1 MMRALAYLALF
12 AALIGPGRAEDTPQS
27 VRIPRVGYLATHATW
42 TRYFHAAMKDLG
54 YLEGKNLVVVWRLS
68 DEKSEHLA
76 SAAQEL
82 VGLDVD
88 LIFVDSTPA
97 ALAAK
102 SATNRIPIVFAGLV
116 DPIGTGLVASLAKP
130 GGNVTG
136 TTITTRDVT
145 AKRVE
150 LLKEAVPTVATLAIF
165 WNPTHPHGPTQ
176 VEDAQAAATRA
187 GLKTHLVPVRSAQEV
202 DAAFATLA
210 KRPYG
215 LLITD
220 DTLLINQIDRLA
232 SLAIERRLPGISG
245 FRTFAEG
252 GGLMSYGPSLAE
264 QFQGAALYVDRII
277 KGAQPADLPVKQP
290 TKFDL
295 LVNLRTA
302 RALKLKVP
310 ESILLRAD
318 EIIR

>member
-1 MMRALAYLALF
+1 MMRTLAYLVLF
-12 AALIGPGRAEDTPQS
+12 AALMGPVRAEDAPQS

-88 LIFVDSTPA
+88 IIFVDSTPA

-136 TTITTRDVT
+136 TTIITRDVT

-150 LLKEAVPTVATLAIF
+150 LLKEAVPTVAMLAIF
-165 WNPTHPHGPTQ
+165 WNPTHPHGPAQ
-176 VEDAQAAATRA
+176 AKDAQAAATQA
-187 GLKTHLVPVRSAQEV
+187 GLKAHLVPVRSAQEI

-210 KRPYG
+210 NRPYG

-252 GGLMSYGPSLAE
+252 GGPHVVRAEPGGAISRRRPIRRPNHQGCTTRRSAGQTTNQVRSARQPENGAGAEVEGPRVYS
-264 QFQGAALYVDRII
+264 AAR
-277 KGAQPADLPVKQP
+277 
-290 TKFDL
+290 
-295 LVNLRTA
+295 R
-302 RALKLKVP
+302 
-310 ESILLRAD
+310 
-318 EIIR
+318 

>member
-1 MMRALAYLALF
+1 MIRGLACLVLLAGLV
-12 AALIGPGRAEDTPQS
+12 GPLYADDSTPP
-27 VRIPRVGYLATHATW
+27 VRIPRIGYLATHAGW
-42 TRYFHAAMKDLG
+42 THYFHSAMKDLG
-54 YLEGKNLVVVWRLS
+54 YLEGKNLIVVWRLS
-68 DEKSEHLA
+68 DERPEHLA
-76 SAAQEL
+76 TAAQEL
-82 VGLDVD
+82 VALGVD
-88 LIFVDSTPA
+88 LIFVDSTPG

-102 SATNRIPIVFAGLV
+102 GATNRIPIVFAGLV
-116 DPIGTGLVASLAKP
+116 DPIGTGLVASLARP

-150 LLKEAVPTVATLAIF
+150 LLKEAAPAVSVIAIF
-165 WNPTHPHGPTQ
+165 WNPTHPHGPVQ
-176 VEDAQAAATRA
+176 VKDAEAAATRA
-187 GLKTHLVPVRSAQEV
+187 GLKAHQVPVRSAQDV

-264 QFQGAALYVDRII
+264 QFQGAALYVDKIV
-277 KGAQPADLPVKQP
+277 KGTQPVDLPVRQP

-302 RALKLKVP
+302 RALKLNVP

-318 EIIR
+318 EVIR

>member
-1 MMRALAYLALF
+1 MMRTLAYLVLF
-12 AALIGPGRAEDTPQS
+12 AALMGPVRAEDAPQS

-68 DEKSEHLA
+68 DEKSEHMA

-102 SATNRIPIVFAGLV
+102 SATNRIPIVFAGLA

-130 GGNVTG
+130 GGNLTG

-150 LLKEAVPTVATLAIF
+150 LLKEAVPTVAMLAIF
-165 WNPTHPHGPTQ
+165 WNPSNS
-176 VEDAQAAATRA
+176 AASRYCLPALLARESGRVTR
-187 GLKTHLVPVRSAQEV
+187 
-202 DAAFATLA
+202 
-210 KRPYG
+210 
-215 LLITD
+215 
-220 DTLLINQIDRLA
+220 
-232 SLAIERRLPGISG
+232 
-245 FRTFAEG
+245 
-252 GGLMSYGPSLAE
+252 
-264 QFQGAALYVDRII
+264 
-277 KGAQPADLPVKQP
+277 
-290 TKFDL
+290 
-295 LVNLRTA
+295 
-302 RALKLKVP
+302 
-310 ESILLRAD
+310 
-318 EIIR
+318 

>member
-1 MMRALAYLALF
+1 MMRTLAYLVLF
-12 AALIGPGRAEDTPQS
+12 AALMGSVHAEDTAQS

-68 DEKSEHLA
+68 DEKSEHMA

-130 GGNVTG
+130 GGNLTG
-136 TTITTRDVT
+136 TTIITRDVT

-150 LLKEAVPTVATLAIF
+150 LLKEAVPTVTTLAIF
-165 WNPTHPHGPTQ
+165 WNPSNS
-176 VEDAQAAATRA
+176 AASRYCLPAADGHHVGRLIETCRQ
-187 GLKTHLVPVRSAQEV
+187 GRRRERS
-202 DAAFATLA
+202 
-210 KRPYG
+210 
-215 LLITD
+215 
-220 DTLLINQIDRLA
+220 
-232 SLAIERRLPGISG
+232 
-245 FRTFAEG
+245 
-252 GGLMSYGPSLAE
+252 
-264 QFQGAALYVDRII
+264 
-277 KGAQPADLPVKQP
+277 
-290 TKFDL
+290 
-295 LVNLRTA
+295 
-302 RALKLKVP
+302 
-310 ESILLRAD
+310 
-318 EIIR
+318 